1 MERRYGLCRGQGRRS
16 NSKIEWIN
24 FILNTKKKKSTED
37 GPNCLFTLTTC
48 SNKSLVWGPINRSRV
63 IPIRWDK
70 YKASP
75 FRALIRRLDPQI
87 VARWESRRANTA
99 EEIEIAAQTSTP
111 EGGVTRYSCSFA
123 LPLFFCSSDGIQA
136 GCFFILVVFCSSVW
150 LLVAVCGI
158 TWWEWNTTRFRAHT
172 RSFDS
177 DSWSVDYCSEM

>member
-1 MERRYGLCRGQGRRS
+1 M
-16 NSKIEWIN
+16 
-24 FILNTKKKKSTED
+24 NTKKKKSTED

-123 LPLFFCSSDGIQA
+123 LPLFFVLPMEFKPAVFLFSSFFVHPSDYLLRFAELPGGSGI
-136 GCFFILVVFCSSVW
+136 
-150 LLVAVCGI
+150 LLVSELTRGVSIRILGLWI
-158 TWWEWNTTRFRAHT
+158 TVVKCRINLCMYHT
-172 RSFDS
+172 LIS
-177 DSWSVDYCSEM
+177 